1 MENDHNNSKKGKCIL
16 VEPYSASNVIV
27 LKTHGAIQTIYVLVG
42 DQTTQLYSKRCTRT
56 KTFV

>member
-27 LKTHGAIQTIYVLVG
+27 LKTFWSYPDDI
-42 DQTTQLYSKRCTRT
+42 CTCW
-56 KTFV
+56 